1 MTHKRILFFFIL
13 AGLILAAVLGFY
25 FYRSN
30 LGPSG
35 EAVEKALREFTSAIA
50 DGDLQK
56 ARSLMTPES
65 AAFLRDPGTLLGEK
79 VYESLKLKTVENIYS
94 LGNNLYTA
102 DVTLT
107 TLDTLKVMAKA
118 GQLFG
123 EQVAENGPI
132 NDPDQAMSVIY
143 TQILSREDLPLI
155 DTFCVVRME
164 MRNGQLFII
173 GDTALQR
180 VLEGDPETY
189 SEMLE
194 KMREEK

>member
-30 LGPSG
+30 LGPTH
-35 EAVEKALREFTSAIA
+35 EAMEDLLREFTEAIA
-50 DGDLQK
+50 DGNYQK
-56 ARSLMTPES
+56 ARNLMTPET
-65 AAFLRDPGTLLGEK
+65 AAYLRDPGTLLGKK
-79 VYESLKLKTVENIYS
+79 VYQSLKLKAIENIYTQDK
-94 LGNNLYTA
+94 NVYTA

-107 TLDTLKVMAKA
+107 ALDTLKVMAKA

-123 EQVAENGPI
+123 EQIAENGPTD
-132 NDPDQAMSVIY
+132 DPDQAMADIY
-143 TQILSREDLPLI
+143 TQILSREDLPVI
-155 DTFCVVRME
+155 DTFCVVRLE
-164 MRNGQLFII
+164 MRSGNLYII
-173 GDTALQR
+173 GDAALQR

-194 KMREEK
+194 RMREEK

>member
-30 LGPSG
+30 LGPTG
-35 EAVEKALREFTSAIA
+35 EAVEKALREFTGAIA
-50 DGDLQK
+50 AGDLQK
-56 ARSLMTPES
+56 ARSLMTAES
-65 AAFLRDPGTLLGEK
+65 AFFLRDPGTLLGKK
-79 VYESLKLKTVENIYS
+79 VYGSLKLKAVENIYVQ
-94 LGNNLYTA
+94 GNRTYTA

-107 TLDTLKVMAKA
+107 ALDTLKVMAKA

-132 NDPDQAMSVIY
+132 NDPDQAMSDIY

-155 DTFCVVRME
+155 DSFCVVRLE
-164 MRNGQLFII
+164 MRNGQLYII

-194 KMREEK
+194 KMREGN

>member
-30 LGPSG
+30 LGPTG
-35 EAVEKALREFTSAIA
+35 ETVETLLREFTEAIA
-50 DGDLQK
+50 AGDLQK
-56 ARSLMTPES
+56 ARSLMTPET
-65 AAFLRDPGTLLGEK
+65 AAYLRDPGTLLGEK
-79 VYESLKLKTVENIYS
+79 VYQSLKLKTIENIYAQ
-94 LGNNLYTA
+94 GDNIFTA

-107 TLDTLKVMAKA
+107 ALDTLKVMAKA

-123 EQVAENGPI
+123 EQIAENGPT
-132 NDPDQAMSVIY
+132 DDTDQAMADIY

-155 DTFCVVRME
+155 DTFCVIRME
-164 MRNGQLFII
+164 MQNGHLFII
-173 GDTALQR
+173 GSPSLQR

-194 KMREEK
+194 KMREDN

>member
-13 AGLILAAVLGFY
+13 AGLILAAVLESY

-30 LGPSG
+30 LGPTH
-35 EAVEKALREFTSAIA
+35 EAMEDLLREFTEAIA

-56 ARSLMTPES
+56 ARSLMTPET
-65 AAFLRDPGTLLGEK
+65 AAYLRDPGTLLGKK
-79 VYESLKLKTVENIYS
+79 VYQSLKLKTIENIYTQ
-94 LGNNLYTA
+94 GKNVYTA

-107 TLDTLKVMAKA
+107 ALDTLKVMAKA

-123 EQVAENGPI
+123 EQIAKNGPTD
-132 NDPDQAMSVIY
+132 DPDEAMADTY
-143 TQILSREDLPLI
+143 TQILSREDLPVI
-155 DTFCVVRME
+155 DTFCVIRLE
-164 MRNGQLFII
+164 MRNGNLYII

-194 KMREEK
+194 RMGEEK

>member
-13 AGLILAAVLGFY
+13 AGLILAAVLGSY

-30 LGPSG
+30 LGPTH
-35 EAVEKALREFTSAIA
+35 EAMEDLLREFTEAIA

-56 ARSLMTPES
+56 ARSLMTPET
-65 AAFLRDPGTLLGEK
+65 AVFLRDPGTVLGEK
-79 VYESLKLKTVENIYS
+79 VYRSLKLKTVDNIYTQDK
-94 LGNNLYTA
+94 NVYTA

-107 TLDTLKVMAKA
+107 AVDTLKVIAKA

-123 EQVAENGPI
+123 EQIAENGPTD
-132 NDPDQAMSVIY
+132 DPDQAMADIY
-143 TQILSREDLPLI
+143 SQILSREDLPVI
-155 DTFCVVRME
+155 NTFCVVRLE
-164 MRNGQLFII
+164 MRNGNLYII
-173 GDTALQR
+173 GDASLQR

-194 KMREEK
+194 RIREKK

>member
-30 LGPSG
+30 LGPTG
-35 EAVEKALREFTSAIA
+35 AAVETLLKEFTEAIA
-50 DGDLQK
+50 AGDLQK
-56 ARSLMTPES
+56 ARSLMTPET
-65 AAFLRDPGTLLGEK
+65 AAYLRDPGTLLGEK
-79 VYESLKLKTVENIYS
+79 VYQSLKLKTVENIYAQ
-94 LGNNLYTA
+94 GNNIYTA

-107 TLDTLKVMAKA
+107 AVDTLKIMAKA

-123 EQVAENGPI
+123 EQIAENGPTE
-132 NDPDQAMSVIY
+132 DPDQAVADIY
-143 TQILSREDLPLI
+143 SDLLSRDDLPVI
-155 DTFCVVRME
+155 DTFCVIRLE
-164 MRNGQLFII
+164 MRNGHLFVI

>member
-13 AGLILAAVLGFY
+13 AGMILAAVLGFY

-30 LGPSG
+30 LGPTG
-35 EAVEKALREFTSAIA
+35 EAVETLLQKFTESIA
-50 DGDLQK
+50 AGDFQK
-56 ARSLMTPES
+56 ARNLMTPET
-65 AAFLRDPGTLLGEK
+65 AVFLRDPGTLLGEK
-79 VYESLKLKTVENIYS
+79 VYQSLKLKTVENIYTQ
-94 LGNNLYTA
+94 GNNIYTA

-123 EQVAENGPI
+123 EQIAENGPT
-132 NDPDQAMSVIY
+132 DAPDQAMVDIY

-155 DTFCVVRME
+155 DTFCVVRLE
-164 MRNGQLFII
+164 MRSGNLYII
-173 GDTALQR
+173 GNAALQR

-194 KMREEK
+194 KMREKK

>member
-1 MTHKRILFFFIL
+1 MTHKRILFIFLL
-13 AGLILAAVLGFY
+13 AGLILAAILGFY

-30 LGPSG
+30 LGPTG
-35 EAVEKALREFTSAIA
+35 EAVENLLQEFTGAIA
-50 DGDLQK
+50 SGDLPK
-56 ARSLMTPES
+56 ARSLMTAES
-65 AAFLRDPGTLLGEK
+65 AAYLRDPGTLLGEK
-79 VYESLKLKTVENIYS
+79 VYESLKLKTVENIYA

-123 EQVAENGPI
+123 EQVAENGPT
-132 NDPDQAMSVIY
+132 DDADQTMADIY

-155 DTFCVVRME
+155 DTFCVVRLE
-164 MRNGQLFII
+164 MRNGQLYII

-194 KMREEK
+194 KMREGK